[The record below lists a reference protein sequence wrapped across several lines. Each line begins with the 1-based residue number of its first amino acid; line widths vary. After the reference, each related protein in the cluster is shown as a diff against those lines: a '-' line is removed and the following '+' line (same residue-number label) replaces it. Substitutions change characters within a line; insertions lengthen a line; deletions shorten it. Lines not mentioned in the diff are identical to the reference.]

1 MKSSPKKSTQPNP
14 NTNETKD
21 TSKQNGSKIGLTKEE
36 LAAKVEEMIMDDSE
50 KVEPKDKDEKAILA
64 AQFEDIAKD
73 VIDSEEPSKEGHDQ
87 DDDNAANSSNS
98 GSTIN
103 GEPKPPRYED
113 LEMSRKSNESDNSS
127 DTIVADVH
135 HTK

>member
-1 MKSSPKKSTQPNP
+1 MKSSPKKSTQPNE
-14 NTNETKD
+14 NANETKD

-36 LAAKVEEMIMDDSE
+36 LAAKVEEMIKDDFQ
-50 KVEPKDKDEKAILA
+50 KAEPKDKNEKAILA
-64 AQFEDIAKD
+64 AQYEDIAKD
-73 VIDSEEPSKEGHDQ
+73 VIGSKEPSKEGHDQ
-87 DDDNAANSSNS
+87 DDDNATNSSNS

-135 HTK
+135 HAK

>member
-1 MKSSPKKSTQPNP
+1 MKSSSKKSTQPNT
-14 NTNETKD
+14 NANETKD

-36 LAAKVEEMIMDDSE
+36 LAAKVEEMIKDDSE

-64 AQFEDIAKD
+64 AQYEQIAKD
-73 VIDSEEPSKEGHDQ
+73 VIGSKEPSKEGHDQ
-87 DDDNAANSSNS
+87 DDDTAISSNS

-113 LEMSRKSNESDNSS
+113 LEMSRKSNGSDNSS
-127 DTIVADVH
+127 DTIIADVH
-135 HTK
+135 HAK

>member
-1 MKSSPKKSTQPNP
+1 MKSTSKKSPQSNA
-14 NTNETKD
+14 NEIKD

-36 LAAKVEEMIMDDSE
+36 LAAKVEEMIKDDSE

-64 AQFEDIAKD
+64 AQYEDIAKD
-73 VIDSEEPSKEGHDQ
+73 VIGSEEPSKEGHDQ

-135 HTK
+135 HEK

>member
-1 MKSSPKKSTQPNP
+1 MKSTSKKSAQSNA
-14 NTNETKD
+14 NETKD

-36 LAAKVEEMIMDDSE
+36 LAAKVEKMIKDDSE

-64 AQFEDIAKD
+64 AQYEDIAKD
-73 VIDSEEPSKEGHDQ
+73 VIGSKEPSKEGHDQ

-113 LEMSRKSNESDNSS
+113 LEMSRKSNHSDNSS

>member
-1 MKSSPKKSTQPNP
+1 MKSTSKKSPQSNA
-14 NTNETKD
+14 NEIKD

-36 LAAKVEEMIMDDSE
+36 LAAKVEEMIKDDSQ
-50 KVEPKDKDEKAILA
+50 KAEPKDKDEKAILA
-64 AQFEDIAKD
+64 AQYEDIAKD
-73 VIDSEEPSKEGHDQ
+73 VIDSKEPSKEGHDQ
-87 DDDNAANSSNS
+87 DDDNATSSNS

-113 LEMSRKSNESDNSS
+113 LEMSRKSNGSDNSS

>member
-1 MKSSPKKSTQPNP
+1 MKSTSKKSAQSNA
-14 NTNETKD
+14 NETKD

-36 LAAKVEEMIMDDSE
+36 LAAKVEKMIKDDSE

-64 AQFEDIAKD
+64 AQYEDIAKD
-73 VIDSEEPSKEGHDQ
+73 VIGSKEPSKDVHDQ
-87 DDDNAANSSNS
+87 DDDNTANSSNS

-113 LEMSRKSNESDNSS
+113 LEMSRKSNHSDNSS